1 MTGFLLRRLAAVLP
15 TLFGVTVLVFLT
27 LKMVPGDPAIAL
39 LGPRA
44 TQESVAELRSEMGL
58 DRPLAVQYGSW
69 LGRVL
74 HGDLGRS
81 YIIGTPVAKILWPKF
96 LNTLLLASA
105 SLLVAL
111 VAGVAVGT
119 LSAARRYSL
128 GERGT
133 MFAAQWLGNAPPYW
147 FGLLL
152 VVFFSLRLRW
162 LPSSG
167 MFSYDA
173 INPTADLLAHLV
185 LPALATAAAPAAI
198 IARLVR
204 ASMLDVLAHD
214 HVRTARA
221 KGLNQGR
228 VLIRHVL
235 RNALPPI
242 LTIGGLQA
250 GFLLGGTV
258 FTETI
263 FAWPGIGLQLY
274 DSISARD
281 FPVVQAVTLLVAL
294 LFITINVLAD
304 ILIVLVDPRIRP

>member
-1 MTGFLLRRLAAVLP
+1 MLRYLIQRLAALLP
-15 TLFGVTVLVFLT
+15 TLFGVTVAVFLI
-27 LKMVPGDPAIAL
+27 LKMVPGDPALAL

-44 TQESVAELRSEMGL
+44 TEESVAELRSEFGL
-58 DRPLAVQYGSW
+58 TRPLPVQYGLW
-69 LGRVL
+69 IGRAL

-81 YIIGTPVAKILWPKF
+81 YIIGTPVARILWPKF

-105 SLLVAL
+105 SLVVA
-111 VAGVAVGT
+111 VAVGVAAGA
-119 LSAARRYSL
+119 LSAARRGSPA
-128 GERGT
+128 ERGA
-133 MFAAQWLGNAPPYW
+133 MLAAQWLGTAPPYW

-152 VVFFSLRLRW
+152 IVFFSLRLRW

-173 INPTADLLAHLV
+173 TNHVLDLAGHLV
-185 LPALATAAAPAAI
+185 LPTIATAAAPAAI

-204 ASMLDVLAHD
+204 GSMLDVLSRD

-221 KGLNQGR
+221 KGLPRAR
-228 VLIRHVL
+228 VLGRHVL

-242 LTIGGLQA
+242 LTIAGLQA
-250 GFLLGGTV
+250 GFLLGGAI

-281 FPVVQAVTLLVAL
+281 FPVVQAATLLVAL
-294 LFITINVLAD
+294 MFITVNLVVD
-304 ILIVLVDPRIRP
+304 MIVVVVDPRVRA

>member
-1 MTGFLLRRLAAVLP
+1 MTAFILRRLAAVIP
-15 TLFGVTVLVFLT
+15 TLFGVTVVVFLT
-27 LKMVPGDPAIAL
+27 LKMVPGDPALAL

-44 TQESVAELRSEMGL
+44 TEESVAELRSEMGL
-58 DRPLAVQYGSW
+58 NRPLVVQYALW

-81 YIIGTPVAKILWPKF
+81 YIIGTRVAAILWPKF

-111 VAGVAVGT
+111 VVGVAVGT
-119 LSAARRYSL
+119 LSAAQRYSP
-128 GERGT
+128 GERAA

-173 INPTADLLAHLV
+173 TNPAADLLAHLV
-185 LPALATAAAPAAI
+185 LPTLATAAAPAAI

-204 ASMLDVLAHD
+204 GSMLDVLAHD

-228 VLIRHVL
+228 VLARHVL

-250 GFLLGGTV
+250 GFLLGGAI

-294 LFITINVLAD
+294 MFITINVLVD
-304 ILIVLVDPRIRP
+304 VLIVFVDPRIRV

>member
-1 MTGFLLRRLAAVLP
+1 MSTFLARRMAAVVP
-15 TLFGVTVLVFLT
+15 TLFGVTVVVFLT
-27 LKMVPGDPAIAL
+27 LKMVPGDPALAL

-44 TQESVAELRSEMGL
+44 TEDSVAELRREMGL
-58 DRPLAVQYGSW
+58 TRPLAFQYGLW
-69 LGRVL
+69 LSRVM

-81 YIIGTPVAKILWPKF
+81 YIIGTPIAKILWPKF
-96 LNTLLLASA
+96 LNTLLLASV
-105 SLLVAL
+105 SLAVAL
-111 VAGVAVGT
+111 AVGVSIGT
-119 LSAARRYSL
+119 LSAARRYSP
-128 GERGT
+128 GERGI

-173 INPTADLLAHLV
+173 VHPTLDLLAHLA
-185 LPALATAAAPAAI
+185 LPALATAAAPGAI

-204 ASMLDVLAHD
+204 GSMLDVLGHD

-221 KGLNQGR
+221 KGLSEAR
-228 VLIRHVL
+228 VLGRHVL
-235 RNALPPI
+235 QNALPPI
-242 LTIGGLQA
+242 LTITGLQA
-250 GFLLGGTV
+250 GFLLGGAI

-281 FPVVQAVTLLVAL
+281 YPVVQAATLLVAL
-294 LFITINVLAD
+294 MFITVNVLVDLAV
-304 ILIVLVDPRIRP
+304 VLVDPRVRA

>member
-1 MTGFLLRRLAAVLP
+1 MFAFLMRRLVAVVP
-15 TLFGVTVLVFLT
+15 TLFGVTVVVFLT
-27 LKMVPGDPAIAL
+27 LKMVPGDPALAL

-44 TQESVAELRSEMGL
+44 TEESLAEIRTELGL
-58 DRPLAVQYGSW
+58 TRPLIVQYGLW
-69 LGRVL
+69 IGRVL

-96 LNTLLLASA
+96 LNTLLLATT
-105 SLLVAL
+105 SLIVA
-111 VAGVAVGT
+111 VGVGAVVGT
-119 LSAARRYSL
+119 LSAARRHSL
-128 GERGT
+128 GERSAMWT
-133 MFAAQWLGNAPPYW
+133 AQWLGTAPPYW

-152 VVFFSLRLRW
+152 IVFFSLRLRW

-173 INPTADLLAHLV
+173 TNHALDLAAHLV
-185 LPALATAAAPAAI
+185 LPTIATAAAPAAI

-204 ASMLDVLAHD
+204 GSMSDVLAED

-221 KGLNQGR
+221 KGLPEIQ
-228 VLIRHVL
+228 VLSRHVM

-242 LTIGGLQA
+242 LTIAGLQA
-250 GFLLGGTV
+250 GFLLGGAI

-281 FPVVQAVTLLVAL
+281 FPVVQAATLIVAL
-294 LFITINVLAD
+294 MFITVNFFVDLVVVL
-304 ILIVLVDPRIRP
+304 IDPRVRA

>member
-1 MTGFLLRRLAAVLP
+1 
-15 TLFGVTVLVFLT
+15 
-27 LKMVPGDPAIAL
+27 
-39 LGPRA
+39 
-44 TQESVAELRSEMGL
+44 
-58 DRPLAVQYGSW
+58 
-69 LGRVL
+69 
-74 HGDLGRS
+74 
-81 YIIGTPVAKILWPKF
+81 
-96 LNTLLLASA
+96 
-105 SLLVAL
+105 
-111 VAGVAVGT
+111 
-119 LSAARRYSL
+119 
-128 GERGT
+128 

-173 INPTADLLAHLV
+173 TNPTGDLLAHLV
-185 LPALATAAAPAAI
+185 LPAIATAAAPAAI

-204 ASMLDVLAHD
+204 GSMLDVLTHD
-214 HVRTARA
+214 YVRTARA

-228 VLIRHVL
+228 VLVRHVL

-250 GFLLGGTV
+250 GFLLGGAI

-294 LFITINVLAD
+294 LFITINVFAD
-304 ILIVLVDPRIRP
+304 VLIVLVDPRIRL